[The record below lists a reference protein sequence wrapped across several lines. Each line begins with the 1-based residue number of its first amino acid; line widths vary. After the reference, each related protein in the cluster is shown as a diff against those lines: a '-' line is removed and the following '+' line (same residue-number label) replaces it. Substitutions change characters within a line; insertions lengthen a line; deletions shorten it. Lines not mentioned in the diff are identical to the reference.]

1 MSWKSKNLIRL
12 ISLISFILG
21 GIGLLA
27 VLLNL
32 SIGGDFFFSK
42 VQIIQ
47 FIFLVL
53 CGFTLRGI
61 SKNND

>member
-53 CGFTLRGI
+53 CGFVLRGI